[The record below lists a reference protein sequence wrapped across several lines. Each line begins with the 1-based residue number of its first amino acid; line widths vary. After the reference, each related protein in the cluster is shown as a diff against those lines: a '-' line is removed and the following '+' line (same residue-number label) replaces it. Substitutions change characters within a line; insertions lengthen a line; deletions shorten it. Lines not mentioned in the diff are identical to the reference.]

1 MRGEGFGVRAP
12 FTRPR
17 SCPPP
22 HLVRVRVRVRVRVVR
37 VRVRVVRVRVRV
49 SGYP

>member
-22 HLVRVRVRVRVRVVR
+22 HLVMVRVRVRVVR